1 MPTVQDIQ
9 TNVGPIGTK
18 EPVGV
23 IVNANGA
30 PGGGLGHQPV
40 PRPVKMI
47 SHQMPP
53 NVVVQQNWQSQQN
66 KRISGD
72 FSMFAPP
79 PHHPQQMAAVQA
91 RQATPPGAMGMRN
104 GHAHQQVC

>member
-1 MPTVQDIQ
+1 MQDIQ

-53 NVVVQQNWQSQQN
+53 NVVVQKNWQSQQN

-104 GHAHQQVC
+104 GHAHPQVC